1 VLRYDLE
8 HGMSKMRA
16 ARAILDTLVL
26 MVRSL
31 TGLPTLHGP
40 M

>member
-8 HGMSKMRA
+8 HGMSRMRA

-26 MVRSL
+26 MARNRKGS
-31 TGLPTLHGP
+31 
-40 M
+40 